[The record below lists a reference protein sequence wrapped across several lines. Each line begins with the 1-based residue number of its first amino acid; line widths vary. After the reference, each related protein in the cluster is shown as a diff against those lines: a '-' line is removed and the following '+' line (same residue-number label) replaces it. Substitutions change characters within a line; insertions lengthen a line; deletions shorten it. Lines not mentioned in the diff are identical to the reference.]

1 MVKGRIVDAR
11 ELIRQVGQR
20 EPLNPYQIAGM
31 VSVIHSRGTGF
42 PAGTVLDV
50 RNPETVLMVL
60 DRTAGEAAPHLIDCT
75 WTDSRLTLFP
85 RFSKNSL
92 DELVYITPFE
102 GRRQAVRENLIPV
115 LYEIP
120 NWLDLVRILSRYS
133 LERDDESLAGHLD
146 RVMEILLSYLFA
158 ASVQRFDPQARAEG
172 EYALCRLIES
182 FIASSDEEAFGH
194 YTPFIESG
202 LDFLTHILFLSNAN
216 SFERRVIESTGIKS
230 ALKKRFRYGIR
241 APHASGQA
249 LDCPAIVTALAQIK
263 PCPKDMI
270 GQLEEAA
277 ASDGIPADH
286 PFRNKV
292 LDRINLHTAEEL
304 EKRRQI
310 YQQALEHGED
320 LAESVLSEGIAFIK
334 SVGDRWKAIL
344 SSFQEMI
351 ETLSF
356 RIQEAFS
363 RILAVQILEVDK
375 PEVKELLIEGLC
387 QIVVRLEKNRKQ
399 ASKELVYFFATL
411 FLDHAYSS
419 EETAEVV
426 ASFTALES
434 LGCTLGRQ
442 NYFLMAQELIDH
454 LIGRPL
460 IRPLEVKYS
469 VEDDDTGEPLVLAED
484 ATASRA
490 HVQHIK
496 SLSAIIASNPR
507 IMHRLIPYMIVQ
519 IEIGGVRLCDED
531 LIQYSIS
538 SLLRA
543 NCSVTH
549 FLIRTFIK
557 ALPYS
562 FKDIGPLDT
571 LRLTAASLA
580 KELANRGVKPI
591 GNFLGKLR
599 GDIHWLGSIENF
611 YFSQGIVRYFATGK
625 PEEIADWMPSESLPH
640 LKMDKWCSPEEAR
653 GIADLCTR
661 IFADLG
667 ISLSDKD
674 SMMALVSLDTAPY
687 RDDPTWPEFSRRMV
701 LDVIELVK
709 GLYTKYFIVREHA
722 AGSTVNDDLEKMD
735 QIIAER
741 RRIKETLLT
750 PDIHEPMPPA
760 ATLTEGTEDY
770 VREMD
775 RIKQDQPGTPIV
787 LRAKKA
793 GHAYAQKATYI
804 EERFE
809 AFNRDLRLEALQE
822 TLATSINNMHFEKI
836 SHENLP
842 QALECLD
849 LLIQGISVNGHSSYY
864 LEQAGRD
871 LRRAAALELT
881 FDKVRDLLR
890 IIKSELDDVH
900 AFYRSRFEEPFDNF
914 LAFCPMDKLPRKL
927 KDLTTL
933 KEIPDTDFFKNYL
946 KTLYV
951 SDLQARDGNLRV
963 LETFL
968 DKVELFLN
976 QRLSESGR
984 KVGWKDQTDRRPSP
998 LYFPSQEEISP
1009 CRIGLKASLLR
1020 FAENTPPYFVI
1031 TTDQSLRLRDE
1042 LVQDADFRDDL
1053 SRAVAALGESWG
1065 RTLGDPAR
1073 PALFSV
1079 RSGARV
1085 SMPGMMTTITNVGI
1099 NDEIAEGLRA
1109 TCGPLVCVRLLSA
1122 LPAGIY
1128 ASSVR
1133 GGKRRIS
1140 GTDGRKQDSI
1150 ASHA

>member
-1 MVKGRIVDAR
+1 M
-11 ELIRQVGQR
+11 
-20 EPLNPYQIAGM
+20 
-31 VSVIHSRGTGF
+31 SR
-42 PAGTVLDV
+42 
-50 RNPETVLMVL
+50 
-60 DRTAGEAAPHLIDCT
+60 
-75 WTDSRLTLFP
+75 
-85 RFSKNSL
+85 
-92 DELVYITPFE
+92 
-102 GRRQAVRENLIPV
+102 V

-172 EYALCRLIES
+172 EYALCRLMES
-182 FIASSDEEAFGH
+182 TIASSDVEAFSH
-194 YTPFIESG
+194 YTRFVESG
-202 LDFLTHILFLSNAN
+202 IDFLTHVLFRSNAN
-216 SFERRVIESTGIKS
+216 SFERRVIESTGIKL
-230 ALKKRFRYGIR
+230 ALKKRSETVRER
-241 APHASGQA
+241 LMPRVKLLTAQ
-249 LDCPAIVTALAQIK
+249 AIVTALAQVK
-263 PCPKDMI
+263 PCPQDMV
-270 GQLEEAA
+270 GQLEAA
-277 ASDGIPADH
+277 AAADGIASDH
-286 PFRNKV
+286 PFRTKV
-292 LDRINLHTAEEL
+292 LNRINLHTAEEL
-304 EKRRQI
+304 EKRRNI
-310 YQQALEHGED
+310 YQKALDQGAD
-320 LAESVLSEGIAFIK
+320 LADSVLSDGIAFIK

-356 RIQEAFS
+356 GIQEAFS

-399 ASKELVYFFATL
+399 ASKELVHFFATL

-419 EETAEVV
+419 QETSEVV

-434 LGCTLGRQ
+434 LGRTLGRQ

-454 LIGRPL
+454 LVRRPL

-562 FKDIGPLDT
+562 FKEIGPLDT

-625 PEEIADWMPSESLPH
+625 PEAIEDWMPSESLPH
-640 LKMDKWCSPEEAR
+640 LKMDNWCSPEEAR

-661 IFADLG
+661 IFADLE

-687 RDDPTWPEFSRRMV
+687 REDATWPEFSRRMV
-701 LDVIELVK
+701 LDMIELVK

-722 AGSTVNDDLEKMD
+722 SGSTVSDDLEKMD
-735 QIIAER
+735 EIIAER

-760 ATLTEGTEDY
+760 VTLTEGTEDY

-809 AFNRDLRLEALQE
+809 AFNRDLRWEALQE

-836 SHENLP
+836 THENLP

-849 LLIQGISVNGHSSYY
+849 LLIQGISVNGHASYY
-864 LEQAGRD
+864 LAQAGRD

-984 KVGWKDQTDRRPSP
+984 KVGWKDLTGRRPSP
-998 LYFPSQEEISP
+998 LYFPSQEEVSP

-1042 LVQDADFRDDL
+1042 MVQDADFRDDL
-1053 SRAVAALGESWG
+1053 SQAVAALGKSWG
-1065 RTLGDPAR
+1065 RALGNPVR

-1099 NDEIAEGLRA
+1099 NDDIAEGLARNVDPWFA
-1109 TCGPLVCVRLLSA
+1109 YDCYRRFLQEFTSAVFGVGRDEFQELIDESKTRLRVMRKAQLSA
-1122 LPAGIY
+1122 EQMKELAFAY
-1128 ASSVR
+1128 
-1133 GGKRRIS
+1133 KRRVAELAPRAIELV
-1140 GTDGRKQDSI
+1140 DQGRFIEIMLYCAAVVMHSFEGDP
-1150 ASHA
+1150 ARRVP